1 MIIPAGSRASAARPR
16 ARPPVEAAPREEVSR
31 ERIIQAALAAFAE
44 RGFHGTSIPD
54 IAVAAKLGVASIY
67 RRFEGKEHLVNAVF
81 RETKGRLRDALL
93 LGLDLQAA
101 PRPLFLDVWARLVR
115 FQRAEPLAFQFLE
128 MQDHVPY
135 LDGESR
141 AVERSLLEPLLASA
155 RAASAEGGSALSP
168 PVVMAMIWGAFVG
181 LTKAQRLGYVALDD
195 EALARAGEVCFT
207 ALTMSVTGPVAA
219 PSKARRARKGG

>member
-1 MIIPAGSRASAARPR
+1 MSIPADSRASAAPPR
-16 ARPPVEAAPREEVSR
+16 AGAALHDEVSR
-31 ERIIQAALAAFAE
+31 ARILQAALAAFAE
-44 RGFHGTSIPD
+44 RGFHGTSIPE
-54 IAVAAKLGVASIY
+54 IAVAAKVGVASIY
-67 RRFEGKEHLVNAVF
+67 RRFESKEHLVNAVF

-93 LGLDLQAA
+93 LGLDLEAA
-101 PRPLFLDVWARLVR
+101 PRPLFFDVWARLVR

-155 RAASAEGGSALSP
+155 SAASAEGGSALSP
-168 PVVMAMIWGAFVG
+168 SVVMAMIWGAFVG

-195 EALARAGEVCFT
+195 AALARAGEVCFT
-207 ALTMSVTGPVAA
+207 ALTMSVTESVAT
-219 PSKARRARKGG
+219 PPKARRARKGE

>member
-1 MIIPAGSRASAARPR
+1 MNIPRSRRGHGATSGAR
-16 ARPPVEAAPREEVSR
+16 APVGPAPGDEDAR
-31 ERIIQAALAAFAE
+31 ERIVQAALAAFAE
-44 RGFHGTSIPD
+44 RGFHGTSIPE
-54 IAVAAKLGVASIY
+54 IAVAARVGVASIY

-93 LGLDLQAA
+93 LGLDLGAA
-101 PRPLFLDVWARLVR
+101 PRALFLDVWARLIR

-155 RAASAEGGSALSP
+155 RAASSEGSSALSP
-168 PVVMAMIWGAFVG
+168 SVVMAMIWGAFVG
-181 LTKAQRLGYVALDD
+181 LTKAERLGYVALDD
-195 EALARAGEVCFT
+195 AALARAGEVCFT
-207 ALTMSVTGPVAA
+207 ALTMSVTETVAVPTRA
-219 PSKARRARKGG
+219 PRAGKGE